1 MAEKSVVTTFVRK
14 STKEIATQR
23 VEAGSVRI
31 TVVKK
36 AKVDAKTLPQLINIH
51 ETTLLKIKLHRLTE
65 KLSKHETKLSEVNS
79 QLEEEKKT
87 NQRLSRSIDFRDKE
101 ISRLNSNLE
110 QINENIKD
118 KPIPKSARS
127 PGKSYFENAI
137 GRGSNMDSRPYQ
149 GGLPSLGKR
158 R

>member
-1 MAEKSVVTTFVRK
+1 MSERPVVITIVRK

-23 VEAGSVRI
+23 VEANSVRRI
-31 TVVKK
+31 VVKAK
-36 AKVDAKTLPQLINIH
+36 ADTKTLPQSVNIQ
-51 ETTLLKIKLHRLTE
+51 ETALLKTKLLRLTE
-65 KLSKHETKLSEVNS
+65 KLSKHETKLSEVS
-79 QLEEEKKT
+79 GQLEEEKKT
-87 NQRLSRSIDFRDKE
+87 NQRLSRTIDLRDKE
-101 ISRLNSNLE
+101 ISRLNSNLK
-110 QINENIKD
+110 QINENIKE

-137 GRGSNMDSRPYQ
+137 GRGTNMGSGPYQ